1 MEIRVRT
8 KEQEFNASKIN
19 ASKINEYKITFHFL
33 FISFQY
39 LNYISLEIM
48 NRSNLLAY
56 CGSLALTT
64 LNFIVILTT

>member
-8 KEQEFNASKIN
+8 KEQELN